1 MMLPRRSTILGG
13 AALAAGAAAVP
24 ARAQLTIDMTRPTFE
39 PVPIAI
45 VDFAGDRV
53 GADIANVVRNDLQNS
68 GLFRSIPPSSFIQ
81 QDVNA
86 SAPPRFPD
94 WRQIGAAGVV
104 VGQVSQAGGNI
115 KVDFRLWDVVV
126 GNQAAGLS
134 LHQPARQL
142 AAARPHH
149 RRRDL
154 QARDRRGG
162 LLRHPRR
169 LCRRERPGQRA
180 RQAHR
185 HHGPGRRQ
193 QPLHHRRPHHRASR
207 RASRRRCR
215 RSSTWPTRE
224 DRSPP
229 RVYLQNVDTGRR
241 ELLGNFPGMSFAPRF
256 SPDGTKVVM
265 SIVAERP
272 AATST
277 RWTCAAARCA
287 RLTNTPAIDTSPCYS
302 NDGTQIVFNSD
313 RGGSQQLYVM
323 SAGGGGERRISFGEG
338 RYATPVWSPRGDC
351 IAFTKITGGSFG
363 IGVMRPDGG
372 GERMLA
378 TGFLVEGPTWAPNG
392 RVLMFFRQQPNSAR
406 SRRLGHAAPD
416 RHHRTLRTS
425 DADAD
430 RCVGSG
436 LVTLDSAVAKD
447 MIFLVDPSAFLTL
460 GSMLSG
466 RR

>member
-1 MMLPRRSTILGG
+1 MNKRSDMMLPRRSTILGG

-24 ARAQLTIDMTRPTFE
+24 ARAQLTIDMTRPSFE

-81 QDVNA
+81 KDINA
-86 SAPPRFPD
+86 SAPPQFPA

-104 VGQVSQAGGNI
+104 VGQVAQAGGNI

-134 LHQPARQL
+134 FTSQPANW
-142 AAARPHH
+142 
-149 RRRDL
+149 
-154 QARDRRGG
+154 
-162 LLRHPRR
+162 RR
-169 LCRRERPGQRA
+169 L
-180 RQAHR
+180 AHIIADAIYKR
-185 HHGPGRRQ
+185 VTGEEGYFDTRIAYVAESGPGNARVKRIAIMDQ
-193 QPLHHRRPHHRASR
+193 DGANSR
-207 RASRRRCR
+207 FITDGRTIAITPRFS
-215 RSSTWPTRE
+215 PTLQELVYMAYAE

-229 RVYLQNVDTGRR
+229 RVYLQNVDSGRR

-265 SIVAERP
+265 SIAENGQSDIYEMDVRGR
-272 AATST
+272 AL
-277 RWTCAAARCA
+277 R

-313 RGGSQQLYVM
+313 RGGAQQLYVM
-323 SAGGGGERRISFGEG
+323 SAGGGGERRISFGDG
-338 RYATPVWSPRGDC
+338 RYATPVWSPRGDW

-378 TGFLVEGPTWAPNG
+378 SGFLVEGPTWAPNG
-392 RVLMFFRQQPNSAR
+392 RVLAFFRQQPSSAGR
-406 SRRLGHAAPD
+406 A
-416 RHHRTLRTS
+416 
-425 DADAD
+425 
-430 RCVGSG
+430 GS
-436 LVTLDSAVAKD
+436 VTLHQIDITGRFERQIPTAGDAS
-447 MIFLVDPSAFLTL
+447 DPAWSPLIPQ
-460 GSMLSG
+460 
-466 RR
+466 